1 MTARHLAAADADAET
16 TLFGSSC
23 FSAAAAVGDITD
35 AAIAVALITAV
46 SGSSFC
52 SAAAAVGAEI
62 ADSAARAYT
71 SAIVH

>member
-1 MTARHLAAADADAET
+1 MGVDVITILPPVDAEIWS
-16 TLFGSSC
+16 GSS
-23 FSAAAAVGDITD
+23 FSFAAAAVGDITD

-52 SAAAAVGAEI
+52 SAAAAVGAEM

>member
-1 MTARHLAAADADAET
+1 M
-16 TLFGSSC
+16 
-23 FSAAAAVGDITD
+23 VGDITD

-52 SAAAAVGAEI
+52 SAAAAVGAEM
-62 ADSAARAYT
+62 ADSAVRAYT